1 MIDKS
6 KFQKET
12 QKEKKSLLEQEIKKK
27 QTISD
32 NGSNEEGS
40 GQESQRNQDTHRVM
54 INQFEN

>member
-1 MIDKS
+1 MMIDKS

-40 GQESQRNQDTHRVM
+40 GQES
-54 INQFEN
+54 